1 MMEHQDRVAVV
12 TGGGRGIGRGTV
24 EVLAKAGAKV
34 IILDTDAESGQQTA
48 DALGDHVH
56 FIACN
61 VAEEQAVIDALKE
74 GVKHFGK
81 LNYLVNNA
89 GVQRYAP
96 VTKTTE
102 EVWDL
107 IMNVNVKG
115 SFFCAKH
122 AIPYMQQAGRG
133 ASTPGVV
140 VNVSSV
146 LGILTQR
153 NVAAYTTSKSALLG
167 LTRSIAVDYAP
178 HVRCVTVCPGTVDT
192 PLLQWAIAQSP
203 DPEAVMRE
211 CVDMHPAKR
220 IGQPTEIGEFISFL
234 CSDKA
239 GFMTGQAYRIDGG
252 LGVMIPGSQRD

>member
-1 MMEHQDRVAVV
+1 MEHQDRVAVV
-12 TGGGRGIGRGTV
+12 TGGGKGIGRGTV
-24 EVLAKAGAKV
+24 EVLVRAGAKV

-48 DALGDHVH
+48 DALGDRAY

-61 VAEEQAVIDALKE
+61 VAEEQAVTDALQQ

-81 LNYLVNNA
+81 LDYLVNNA

-96 VTKTTE
+96 VTETTG

-115 SFFCAKH
+115 SFLCAKH
-122 AIPYMQQAGRG
+122 AIPYLRQTGRG
-133 ASTPGVV
+133 VI

-146 LGILTQR
+146 QAMITQG
-153 NVAAYTTSKSALLG
+153 NVAAYTTSKTALLG

-178 HVRCVTVCPGTVDT
+178 HIRCVAVCPGTVDT
-192 PLLQWAIAQSP
+192 PLLRWAINQSP
-203 DPEAVMRE
+203 DPEAVMQE
-211 CVDMHPAKR
+211 CIDMHLTDR
-220 IGQPTEIGEFISFL
+220 IAQPTEIGEFIAYL

>member
-1 MMEHQDRVAVV
+1 MEHQDRVAVV
-12 TGGGRGIGRGTV
+12 TGGGKGIGRGTA

-48 DALGDHVH
+48 DALGNQAYFVT
-56 FIACN
+56 CN
-61 VAEEQAVIDALKE
+61 VAEEQAVIDALRRGAE
-74 GVKHFGK
+74 RFGK
-81 LNYLVNNA
+81 IDYLVNNA

-96 VTKTTE
+96 VTETTE
-102 EVWDL
+102 AMWDL

-122 AIPYMQQAGRG
+122 AIPYMKHVGK
-133 ASTPGVV
+133 GVI

-146 LGILTQR
+146 QAMLTQG
-153 NVAAYTTSKSALLG
+153 NVAAYTTSKTALIG

-178 HVRCVTVCPGTVDT
+178 HIRCVAVCPGSVDT
-192 PLLQWAIAQSP
+192 PLLRWAIQQSP
-203 DPEAVMRE
+203 DPAAVMQE
-211 CVDMHPAKR
+211 CIDMHLTDR
-220 IGQPTEIGEFISFL
+220 IGTPTEIGEFISFL

>member
-1 MMEHQDRVAVV
+1 MEHQDRVAVV
-12 TGGGRGIGRGTV
+12 TGGGKGIGRGTV
-24 EVLAKAGAKV
+24 EVLVRAGARV

-48 DALGDHVH
+48 DALGDNAYFV
-56 FIACN
+56 ACD
-61 VAEEQAVIDALKE
+61 VAEEQSVIDALKR
-74 GVKHFGK
+74 GRDHFGRID
-81 LNYLVNNA
+81 YLVNNA

-96 VTKTTE
+96 VTETTE

-115 SFFCAKH
+115 AFLCAKH
-122 AIPYMQQAGRG
+122 AIPYLQQAGRG
-133 ASTPGVV
+133 VI

-146 LGILTQR
+146 QAMLTQG
-153 NVAAYTTSKSALLG
+153 NVAAYATSKTALLG

-178 HVRCVTVCPGTVDT
+178 RIRCVAVCPGSVDT
-192 PLLQWAIAQSP
+192 PLLRWAVNQSP
-203 DPEAVMRE
+203 DPEAVMQE
-211 CVDMHPAKR
+211 CIDMHLTDR
-220 IGQPTEIGEFISFL
+220 IAQPTEIGEFIAYL

>member
-1 MMEHQDRVAVV
+1 MEHQDRVAVV
-12 TGGGRGIGRGTV
+12 TGGGKGIGQGTAQ
-24 EVLAKAGAKV
+24 VLVRAGAKV

-48 DALGDHVH
+48 DALGDSAY

-61 VAEEQAVIDALKE
+61 VAEEQAVVDALKE
-74 GVKHFGK
+74 GVAHFGK
-81 LNYLVNNA
+81 LDYLVNNA

-96 VTKTTE
+96 VTDTTE

-107 IMNVNVKG
+107 IMGVNVKG

-122 AIPYMQQAGRG
+122 AIPYMQQTGR
-133 ASTPGVV
+133 GVV

-146 LGILTQR
+146 QAMITQG
-153 NVAAYTTSKSALLG
+153 NVAAYTTSKTALLG

-178 HVRCVTVCPGTVDT
+178 HIRCVAVCPGSVDT
-192 PLLQWAIAQSP
+192 PLLQWGIKQSP
-203 DPEAVMRE
+203 DPEAVMQE
-211 CVDMHPAKR
+211 CIDMHLTDR
-220 IGQPTEIGEFISFL
+220 IAQPTEIGEFIAYL

>member
-1 MMEHQDRVAVV
+1 MYKTMEHQDRVAVV
-12 TGGGRGIGRGTV
+12 TGGGKGIGRGTV
-24 EVLAKAGAKV
+24 EVLVKAGAKV
-34 IILDTDAESGQQTA
+34 IILDNDAESGQLTA
-48 DALGDHVH
+48 DALGDQAY

-61 VAEEQAVIDALKE
+61 VAEEQAVIDAMRQ
-74 GVKHFGK
+74 GVEHFGRI
-81 LNYLVNNA
+81 NYLVNNA

-96 VTKTTE
+96 VTETTE

-107 IMNVNVKG
+107 TMNVNVKG

-122 AIPYMQQAGRG
+122 AIPYMQQTGK
-133 ASTPGVV
+133 GVV

-146 LGILTQR
+146 QAMITQG
-153 NVAAYTTSKSALLG
+153 NVAAYTTSKTALLG

-178 HVRCVTVCPGTVDT
+178 HIRCVAVCPGSVDT
-192 PLLQWAIAQSP
+192 PLLQWGIKQSP
-203 DPEAVMRE
+203 NPEAVMQE
-211 CVDMHPAKR
+211 CIDMHLTDR
-220 IGQPTEIGEFISFL
+220 IGQPTEIGEFISYL

>member
-1 MMEHQDRVAVV
+1 MEHQDRVAVV
-12 TGGGRGIGRGTV
+12 TGGGKGIGRGTV
-24 EVLAKAGAKV
+24 EVLVRAGAKV
-34 IILDTDAESGQQTA
+34 IILDNDAESGQQTA
-48 DALGDHVH
+48 DALGDHTH

-61 VAEEQAVIDALKE
+61 VAEEQAVISALRQ
-74 GVKHFGK
+74 GVERFGK
-81 LNYLVNNA
+81 LDYLVNNA

-96 VTKTTE
+96 VTETTE
-102 EVWDL
+102 EMWDL

-122 AIPYMQQAGRG
+122 AIPYMQQTGR
-133 ASTPGVV
+133 GVV

-146 LGILTQR
+146 QAMITQG
-153 NVAAYTTSKSALLG
+153 NVAAYTTSKTALLG

-178 HVRCVTVCPGTVDT
+178 HIRCVAVCPGTVDT
-192 PLLQWAIAQSP
+192 PLLRWAINQSP
-203 DPEAVMRE
+203 DPEAVMQE
-211 CVDMHPAKR
+211 CIDMHLTDRIAQPA
-220 IGQPTEIGEFISFL
+220 EIGEFIAYL

>member
-1 MMEHQDRVAVV
+1 MEHQDRVAVV
-12 TGGGRGIGRGTV
+12 TGGGKGIGRGTV

-34 IILDTDAESGQQTA
+34 IVLDTDAESGQQTA
-48 DALGDHVH
+48 DALGDQAYFVT
-56 FIACN
+56 CN
-61 VAEEQAVIDALKE
+61 VAEEQAVIDALRRGAE
-74 GVKHFGK
+74 RFGSID
-81 LNYLVNNA
+81 YLVNNA

-96 VTKTTE
+96 VTETTE
-102 EVWDL
+102 EMWDL

-122 AIPYMQQAGRG
+122 AIPYMKRVGK
-133 ASTPGVV
+133 GVV

-146 LGILTQR
+146 QAMLTQG
-153 NVAAYTTSKSALLG
+153 NVAAYTTSKTALIG

-178 HVRCVTVCPGTVDT
+178 HIRCVAVCPGSVDT
-192 PLLQWAIAQSP
+192 PLLQWGIQQSP
-203 DPEAVMRE
+203 DPAAVMQE
-211 CVDMHPAKR
+211 CIDMHLTDR
-220 IGQPTEIGEFISFL
+220 IGTPTEIGEFISFL